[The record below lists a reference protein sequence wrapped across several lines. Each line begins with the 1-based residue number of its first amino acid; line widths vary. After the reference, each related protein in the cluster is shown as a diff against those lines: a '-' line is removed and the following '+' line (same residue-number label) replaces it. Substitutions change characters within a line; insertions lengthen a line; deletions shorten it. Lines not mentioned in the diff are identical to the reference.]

1 MERRMEGRCCKPEER
16 LRLKENVE
24 AFFEEMLDEFP
35 KCAPTDMIL
44 TIETVLEA
52 VDVVE
57 KAIGR
62 KTKKKNILSLD
73 RVAKVMRENKDLLS
87 CEGPY
92 HGFDLVA
99 RKINY
104 DGYSSNGLRMELKKP
119 EKKEE

>member
-1 MERRMEGRCCKPEER
+1 MPQRCCKPEER
-16 LRLKENVE
+16 THLKENVE

-35 KCAPTDMIL
+35 KCAPTNMIL
-44 TIETVLEA
+44 IIESVLEDI
-52 VDVVE
+52 DVVK

-62 KTKKKNILSLD
+62 KSKKKNILSLD

-99 RKINY
+99 RKMDY
-104 DGYSSNGLRMELKKP
+104 DRRSSKGLRMELIKKQ
-119 EKKEE
+119 

>member
-1 MERRMEGRCCKPEER
+1 MPQRCCKPEER
-16 LRLKENVE
+16 LRLKENIE
-24 AFFEEMLDEFP
+24 AFFEEMLVEFP

-57 KAIGR
+57 KAGKR
-62 KTKKKNILSLD
+62 TKKKNIISLD

-99 RKINY
+99 CKIDY
-104 DGYSSNGLRMELKKP
+104 DGRSSKGLRIELLKK
-119 EKKEE
+119 